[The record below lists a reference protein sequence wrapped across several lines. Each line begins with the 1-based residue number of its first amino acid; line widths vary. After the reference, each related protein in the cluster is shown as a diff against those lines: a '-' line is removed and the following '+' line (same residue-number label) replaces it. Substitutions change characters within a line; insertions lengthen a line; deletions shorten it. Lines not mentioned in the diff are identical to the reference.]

1 MTEKDI
7 FDKIMELPGLRIF
20 NGIYM
25 KYKETLL
32 YLFFGGLT
40 TVVSILLF
48 ALFNVSFQINALIAN
63 ILSWIISVAFAFFTN
78 RIWVFSA
85 PTYTISEFIT
95 QMVNFYGGRV
105 VTLFIEEGILFVF
118 ITYLGFNTMIVKIV
132 AQIIVII
139 LNYIIS
145 KLWVFK
151 N

>member
-1 MTEKDI
+1 MIRK
-7 FDKIMELPGLRIF
+7 MPGLRIF
-20 NGIYM
+20 NGVYM

-48 ALFNVSFQINALIAN
+48 ALFNVFFQINALIEN
-63 ILSWIISVAFAFFTN
+63 IVSWIISVAFAFLTN
-78 RIWVFSA
+78 RICFFSA
-85 PTYTISEFIT
+85 PTHTISEFIT

>member
-7 FDKIMELPGLRIF
+7 FDKIMEFPGLRVF

-48 ALFNVSFQINALIAN
+48 ALFNVSFKINALIAN

-85 PTYTISEFIT
+85 PTHTI
-95 QMVNFYGGRV
+95 YGGRV

-118 ITYLGFNTMIVKIV
+118 ITSLGFNTMIVKIV

>member
-63 ILSWIISVAFAFFTN
+63 IMSWIISVAFAIFTN
-78 RIWVFSA
+78 RICVYSA
-85 PTYTISEFIT
+85 PTNTI
-95 QMVNFYGGRV
+95 
-105 VTLFIEEGILFVF
+105 
-118 ITYLGFNTMIVKIV
+118 
-132 AQIIVII
+132 
-139 LNYIIS
+139 
-145 KLWVFK
+145 
-151 N
+151 